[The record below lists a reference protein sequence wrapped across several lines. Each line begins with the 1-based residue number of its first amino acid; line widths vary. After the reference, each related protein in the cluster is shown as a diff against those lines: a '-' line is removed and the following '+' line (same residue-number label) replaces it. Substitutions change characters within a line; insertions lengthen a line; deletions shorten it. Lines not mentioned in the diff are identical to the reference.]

1 LSSSPKTV
9 SGIIGDLGPV
19 IECFAQTETPLAY
32 DLFTRLVVSD
42 VMAELGT
49 QAKKNLQH
57 YLRRPVQAVIGAVS
71 SNTRKQIL
79 DLVPQMDGYIQQLV
93 VEAIC
98 HEAFTEVA
106 SQLNDLLSDNTVW
119 DGTKEVIRRQKYMR
133 ERTRGG
139 STWPGLY
146 EHLSGEALMEHKM
159 SDEEINA
166 KTALQSLSHP
176 GLSGTLTV
184 RLNDLA
190 DNVDKDLKL
199 LKEYED
205 ELRLEDDPRRRA
217 RYKREIDRLRTSSSE
232 YEREYESLERYLE
245 GRPSETLS
253 SERSELREIHVKLDA
268 LLTGQSDLNMSLY
281 QLRQAILSRYEA
293 GEQLIIKSITER
305 LDQAQADT
313 VQTM

>member
-1 LSSSPKTV
+1 MRDEDTNPATGLR
-9 SGIIGDLGPV
+9 SG
-19 IECFAQTETPLAY
+19 
-32 DLFTRLVVSD
+32 
-42 VMAELGT
+42 
-49 QAKKNLQH
+49 QA
-57 YLRRPVQAVIGAVS
+57 R
-71 SNTRKQIL
+71 
-79 DLVPQMDGYIQQLV
+79 
-93 VEAIC
+93 
-98 HEAFTEVA
+98 
-106 SQLNDLLSDNTVW
+106 
-119 DGTKEVIRRQKYMR
+119 
-133 ERTRGG
+133 
-139 STWPGLY
+139 
-146 EHLSGEALMEHKM
+146 LSGSVA
-159 SDEEINA
+159 A
-166 KTALQSLSHP
+166 
-176 GLSGTLTV
+176 

-217 RYKREIDRLRTSSSE
+217 RYEREIDRLRRSSSE

-253 SERSELREIHVKLDA
+253 SERSELQNIHVKLDA

-313 VQTM
+313 VQTMLDAIELDRVDDAEMAEVMGALSLALAENKERGVALPEQNKVDEVLSAPHLDLKHKLKFSIPVIPLLLHYEGEVELGSRLNLEAAWDRLVAKFHRK